1 MVGMTGPQ
9 RAAYARGYLAW
20 PKGDPVFAID
30 GNYGHR
36 APWAGSYEGCQNIAE
51 GAYNEAVMGFPAVL
65 ECIDAVTRI
74 EKRRARVDT
83 DPDARYTGEE
93 PPENE

>member
-1 MVGMTGPQ
+1 MTGPQ

-20 PKGDPVFAID
+20 PKGDPVFAIN

-51 GAYNEAVMGFPAVL
+51 GAYNEAVMGFPAVS
-65 ECIDAVTRI
+65 ECIDTVTRI
-74 EKRRARVDT
+74 EDRRKCPPGVDT
-83 DPDARYTGEE
+83 PAESV
-93 PPENE
+93 